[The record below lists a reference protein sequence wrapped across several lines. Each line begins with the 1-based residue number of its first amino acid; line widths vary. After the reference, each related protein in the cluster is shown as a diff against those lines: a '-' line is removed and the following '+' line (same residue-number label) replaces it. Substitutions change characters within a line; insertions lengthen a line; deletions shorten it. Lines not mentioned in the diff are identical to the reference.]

1 MNYNMNSVKVYVADT
16 KPLENT
22 ELFNSLYSLVSVQ
35 RQEKINRIAFDKDKR
50 LSLGAELLLKKAL
63 SDIGVSDYEFSYGEN
78 GKPFIKGEEN
88 IFFNLSHSGERVLC
102 AVSSKEVGCDVE
114 KVKSVD
120 LKIAKRF
127 FFAEE
132 YEAIKA
138 QKTPEEQKDMFF
150 RLWTL
155 KESFMKATGL
165 GMKLPLD
172 SFSVGFSD
180 NKISVSQSVSKDN
193 YYFKEYFSDADYK
206 YSACSLV
213 PDFDEPVLID
223 FWNY

>member
-1 MNYNMNSVKVYVADT
+1 MNSVKVYVADT

-35 RQEKINRIAFDKDKR
+35 RQEKINRIAFNKDKR

-63 SDIGVSDYEFSYGEN
+63 SDIGISDYEFSYGEN
-78 GKPFIKGEEN
+78 GKPFIKCKEN
-88 IFFNLSHSGERVLC
+88 IFFNLSHSGERVMC

-114 KVKSVD
+114 KVKSVN

-132 YEAIKA
+132 YEAIRA

-155 KESFMKATGL
+155 KESFMKVTGL
-165 GMKLPLD
+165 GMQLPLD
-172 SFSVGFSD
+172 SFCVALNDNGVSLTQSFS
-180 NKISVSQSVSKDN
+180 NEN
-193 YYFKEYFSDADYK
+193 YYLKEYFLEKDYK
-206 YSACSLV
+206 YSVCSLISNV
-213 PDFDEPVLID
+213 EEPVLID